1 MATKKAETPVDPSG
15 LDEFAEVAQP
25 EPVVDEAA
33 EAEKAAAKV
42 NEPATTEIYT
52 EATTE
57 LREAHKDEFQAILER
72 RYAEAGL
79 TYVRRLTAEER
90 KAVVEAEKREKARA
104 KLEELYAKYPE
115 LRP

>member
-33 EAEKAAAKV
+33 EAEKAAAKEKQRTS
-42 NEPATTEIYT
+42 NRLYT

-90 KAVVEAEKREKARA
+90 KAVVEAEKRAKAKA
-104 KLEELYAKYPE
+104 KLEALYEQFPE

>member
-1 MATKKAETPVDPSG
+1 MATKKAETVEPSG

-25 EPVVDEAA
+25 EPVVATDE
-33 EAEKAAAKV
+33 EKAAAKEKQRV
-42 NEPATTEIYT
+42 SNRIYT

-57 LREAHKDEFQAILER
+57 LREAHKDEFQVILER

-79 TYVRRLTAEER
+79 TYVRRLTKEER
-90 KAVVEAEKREKARA
+90 AAVVEEEKREKAKA
-104 KLEELYAKYPE
+104 KLEALYEQFPE